1 MTQDGYGH
9 DARGFGAAAA
19 AEDPQVLAAIDATL
33 ARGGNAVDAAV
44 AGAAAQGVCRPMSGG
59 LGGGGFMLIHLPTGR
74 TVAIEHREQA
84 AAAFGPQSL
93 MADGVVLPGAE
104 RSVHAASVGV
114 PGALRAWDE
123 ALRLHGRLGLAAVLE
138 PAIALAEQGFEV
150 DQTLHR
156 EIAVRRDDFALYEST
171 AELYLDAAGQAPA
184 VGTTLRNPDLART
197 YREIAAQGID
207 DFYHG
212 RLAGLIVDAVND
224 PPAARTATR
233 TVRRGHL
240 TRTDLAQYQ
249 VRHLEP
255 IRYRYA
261 GYEIAG
267 PPLPSSGAIT
277 IGEALGVLDRQPA
290 AAADLTE
297 HLHRYLSACRTAFAD
312 REAYLGDA
320 RLVDVPAA
328 ALLSDEYLDLR
339 TSELAT
345 AQPSS
350 PHAAGSVRAAVP
362 GDVRSV
368 GAPWMT
374 WEPESP
380 STIHLSVADEHGCA
394 VSHTSTI
401 VSMGGCGIVVPGTGI
416 LLNDALAG
424 RTANN
429 GGPFGAG
436 RPMGGMRPLSSMAPT
451 MVFRDGALV
460 QTVGSP
466 GGSTIITTV
475 LQILY
480 LSLGV
485 GMCLSE
491 ALAFPRATQNSSN
504 APAEAE
510 PAFLALDLVDDLR
523 SRGNDFTEW
532 TAPEGIGAANGLRW
546 SADGSVT
553 AVAEPVRRGSGY
565 AAVWPGRSGS
575 AR

>member
-1 MTQDGYGH
+1 MTHDGYQH
-9 DARGFGAAAA
+9 EARGSGAAAA
-19 AEDPQVLAAIDATL
+19 AEDPHVLDAIDTTL
-33 ARGGNAVDAAV
+33 SRGGNAVDAAV

-84 AAAFGPQSL
+84 AASFGPHSL
-93 MADGVVLPGAE
+93 AEDGAVLSGAD
-104 RSVHAASVGV
+104 RRVHAASVGV

-123 ALRLHGRLGLAAVLE
+123 ALRLHGRLSLAEVLE
-138 PAIALAEQGFEV
+138 PAIGLAEQGFVV
-150 DQTLHR
+150 DETLHR
-156 EIAVRRDDFALYEST
+156 EIAERRDDFAMFEST
-171 AELYLDAAGQAPA
+171 SALYLDGAGHAIA
-184 VGTTLRNPDLART
+184 IGSTLRNPDLART
-197 YREIAAQGID
+197 YRQIAADGID
-207 DFYHG
+207 GFYHG
-212 RLAGLIVDAVND
+212 RLAEAIVDAVNN
-224 PPAARTATR
+224 PPYARANTR
-233 TVRRGHL
+233 PVRRGHL
-240 TRTDLAQYQ
+240 TRADLARYQ

-277 IGEALGVLDRQPA
+277 IGEALGILDRQPPGA
-290 AAADLTE
+290 TDLAE
-297 HLHRYLSACRTAFAD
+297 HLHRYLSACRLAFAD
-312 REAYLGDA
+312 REAFLGDA

-328 ALLSDEYLDLR
+328 ALLSEEYLELR
-339 TSELAT
+339 G
-345 AQPSS
+345 AQPASS
-350 PHAAGSVRAAVP
+350 AAALP
-362 GDVRSV
+362 GDVRRV

-380 STIHLSVADEHGCA
+380 STIHLSVADEQGWA

-424 RTANN
+424 RSADQ
-429 GGPFGAG
+429 GGLFDAG

-451 MVFRDGALV
+451 MVFRDGDLV

-475 LQILY
+475 LQILH
-480 LSLGV
+480 LSLAV
-485 GMCLSE
+485 GMSLSE
-491 ALAFPRATQNSSN
+491 ALAFPRATQNSSS

-510 PAFLALDLVDDLR
+510 PAFLALDVIDDLR
-523 SRGNDFTEW
+523 SRGHEFTEW

-546 SADGSVT
+546 DADGSVT

-565 AAVWPGRSGS
+565 AAVWPR
-575 AR
+575 